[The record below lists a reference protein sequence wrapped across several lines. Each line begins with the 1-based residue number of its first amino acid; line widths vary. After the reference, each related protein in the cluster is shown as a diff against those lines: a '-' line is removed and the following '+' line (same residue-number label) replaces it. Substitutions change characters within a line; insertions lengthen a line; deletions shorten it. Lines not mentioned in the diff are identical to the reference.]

1 VEKSGRNGKFS
12 YPFFLS
18 HSLETNR
25 FSALRFISQKWTTL
39 IDLVP
44 LKVFPKQVAPLEEQD
59 HLETRRVWSPVCEAL
74 YKKDWNAAT
83 REKQRIE
90 QEQRDKAEL
99 RKKNGET

>member
-1 VEKSGRNGKFS
+1 MLGLTSQS
-12 YPFFLS
+12 SLS
-18 HSLETNR
+18 LQNWR
-25 FSALRFISQKWTTL
+25 VL

-44 LKVFPKQVAPLEEQD
+44 LKVFPKSVAPLEAQD
-59 HLETRRVWSPVCEAL
+59 PLETRKVWQPVCEAL
-74 YKKDWNAAT
+74 YKKDWSAAT